1 MHKPILFPM
10 SKTYS
15 RLFYVLLSLII
26 SHSLLAQ
33 QSSDIRQV
41 RWGFSPKQVKEA
53 EKEKLTSSKAD
64 KLVYARVPLINRKMG
79 LEYAFNGDS
88 LLSAS
93 YYYYTTAGITEA
105 DVTAASN
112 ELEGL
117 LREKY
122 GPGKTKRVDEL
133 QTVNWL
139 TPRTQITLTLGKVDR
154 GWSMEL
160 MYLCRV
166 CSGDP
171 VPKSSQVWKPLKEI
185 QDL

>member
-1 MHKPILFPM
+1 MTTIR
-10 SKTYS
+10 S
-15 RLFYVLLSLII
+15 RLLYVLLLQLGTVG
-26 SHSLLAQ
+26 LLMAQ
-33 QSSDIRQV
+33 STPDIRQV

-53 EKEKLTSSKAD
+53 EKEKRTSSKAE
-64 KLVYARVPLINRKMG
+64 KLIYARVPLINRTVG
-79 LEYAFNGDS
+79 LEYGFNGDS

-93 YYYYTTAGITEA
+93 YYYYTTASISEA

-122 GPGKTKRVDEL
+122 GPGKVKRVGEL

-139 TPRTQITLTLGKVDR
+139 TPRTQITLSLGKVDR

-171 VPKSSQVWKPLKEI
+171 VPKTNPSWKPLKEI
-185 QDL
+185 PDL